1 MAIVAI
7 VALYLKCGTMRKC
20 LGNMKQSLEGT
31 ILRLVVPRPLP
42 RRTEKYKYPDGSEY
56 LTLKEANQHGVNCK
70 KTKWKQ
76 DSSMHCMQ

>member
-31 ILRLVVPRPLP
+31 ILRLVVPRPLREEQKSINIP
-42 RRTEKYKYPDGSEY
+42 MEANISQ
-56 LTLKEANQHGVNCK
+56 KEANQHGVNCK
-70 KTKWKQ
+70 KTKWTQ
-76 DSSMHCMQ
+76 DS